1 MLREK
6 MKVII
11 ARERSNMIF
20 SFFKNEGCFYTNTNC
35 KTQPIKNIQKNFP
48 WENKQKNFFYQN
60 N

>member
-1 MLREK
+1 